1 MLLGFDREKNR
12 IWIQIVKRKAK
23 KAFCY
28 YLGGTQTVMLMLT
41 LHQEE
46 ERKGRNSFFF
56 FNKE

>member
-28 YLGGTQTVMLMLT
+28 YLGGTQTVMLMLI
-41 LHQEE
+41 
-46 ERKGRNSFFF
+46 RNENSS
-56 FNKE
+56 KE